1 MGRNLLSRRQWQC
14 RLSKKKEFL
23 MRDASATAG
32 ECWHCGL
39 GVTVLAACGTATG
52 TAATEPEA
60 KEEMKEEKQAE
71 AAPVTEEVTLRY
83 YSWFSERDQGGTWK
97 A

>member
-1 MGRNLLSRRQWQC
+1 MQTEQEERILNGVTRRRLL
-14 RLSKKKEFL
+14 
-23 MRDASATAG
+23 ASAG
-32 ECWHCGL
+32 IGGL